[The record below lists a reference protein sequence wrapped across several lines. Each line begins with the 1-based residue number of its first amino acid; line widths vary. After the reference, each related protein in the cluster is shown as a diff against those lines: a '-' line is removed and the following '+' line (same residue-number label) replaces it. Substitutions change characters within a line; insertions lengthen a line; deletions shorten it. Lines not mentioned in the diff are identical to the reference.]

1 MKPDKIGMIKA
12 KALLLPIF
20 HNCSAKA
27 LCSELL
33 GSNELAPNK
42 NTIAIKIPP
51 AITKGSIFD
60 TPFIKCL

>member
-1 MKPDKIGMIKA
+1 MKPGLSAILRAMKPDKIGMIKA

-51 AITKGSIFD
+51 NY
-60 TPFIKCL
+60 